1 MSLEVLDRH
10 SEALFEFLWCPVC
23 GQEVFTTSP
32 SRGCF
37 ARTATPRS
45 NSRNPETRGYE
56 DAVLA
61 CFDSTT
67 TWNLHIDEKTAPRP
81 A

>member
-1 MSLEVLDRH
+1 MSLEEVLDRH

-23 GQEVFTTSP
+23 GQEVFTHIP
-32 SRGCF
+32 FEGCF

-45 NSRNPETRGYE
+45 NSRNPEKHAATR

-67 TWNLHIDEKTAPRP
+67 T
-81 A
+81 